1 MPGIAT
7 TAIIT
12 VAAVIG
18 LVIIFKMIWRVA
30 EPNEALIISGLGAK
44 AHNRDTAESL
54 GFKIVTG
61 KGVSVLPGFQT
72 CRRLSLDT
80 RASDLDV
87 NCVTRQGIRVH
98 VRGVV
103 IYKVGDDFA
112 SIANSARRFLD
123 QQKLMDDKTHQL
135 FAGHLRSIIGHLTV
149 EDLIHNREGL
159 TNEVRTS
166 SANEMGK
173 LGLVVDSLQIQEIE
187 DDSGYIQ
194 NLGRPHAA
202 AVASTARIAEAGRNQ
217 EATMAEQ
224 AAERENAGQI
234 RDTQI
239 KKAVYQ
245 GQVDQAAAEAR
256 QQVILMETKN
266 AELEADKTQRRLES
280 EIRKPADARAYEQVT
295 LAQAERQERIAHAEA
310 AAAEIRLKAEQQ
322 AEATRVI
329 GEAQADATRMKGLA
343 KGDAIKA
350 RAVALAENQEA
361 VIAQQLAEKWPEI
374 VDAGAKVFG
383 NVDNM
388 VVLNGA
394 DGLEDMLAKAL
405 TLGGTGLGLARTL
418 LSSVNGQPPAATGN
432 GAASAAQA
440 VEVVEAV
447 VDAKPDAAAP
457 PKADT

>member
-1 MPGIAT
+1 MPGIAAL
-7 TAIIT
+7 AIIV
-12 VAAVIG
+12 VAAAIVLMI
-18 LVIIFKMIWRVA
+18 VFKMIWRVA

-87 NCVTRQGIRVH
+87 NCVTRQGIKVH

-103 IYKVGDDFA
+103 IYKVGDDFT
-112 SIANSARRFLD
+112 SIANAARRFLD

-166 SANEMGK
+166 SATEMGK

-202 AVASTARIAEAGRNQ
+202 AVASAARIAEAGRNQ
-217 EATMAEQ
+217 EATQAEQ
-224 AAERENAGQI
+224 AAERENAAQI

-239 KKAVYQ
+239 KKAEYQ
-245 GQVDQAAAEAR
+245 GLVDQAAAQAR
-256 QQVILMETKN
+256 QQVILKETKN

-329 GEAQADATRMKGLA
+329 GEAEADATRMKGLA
-343 KGDAIKA
+343 EGEAIKA
-350 RAVALAENQEA
+350 RASALAENQEA

-418 LSSVNGQPPAATGN
+418 LSSMNDRPPAAKGN
-432 GAASAAQA
+432 GAAPTAQA

-447 VDAKPDAAAP
+447 VDAKTDPPAA
-457 PKADT
+457 TGTGS